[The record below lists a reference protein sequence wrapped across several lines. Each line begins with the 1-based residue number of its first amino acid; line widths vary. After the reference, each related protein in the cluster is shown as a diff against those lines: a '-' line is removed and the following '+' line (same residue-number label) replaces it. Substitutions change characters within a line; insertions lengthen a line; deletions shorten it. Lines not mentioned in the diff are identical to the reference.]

1 MYAVGGCDE
10 NNVRQN
16 TVEKYSPGTDTW
28 TMICPMASTRSS
40 ACVVGCYDLYVIG
53 GVNFYGMS
61 LNSVEKYDPSTD
73 TWCEVSSLTNKRAS
87 ACGAFC
93 NGKIYVIGK
102 LLDSV
107 NTNTNYSSFN
117 YAQTAPYVFFDPIFQ
132 NCRVFLRLYM
142 VVTKLINFFI
152 DDTSRGLLNGA
163 NQLTTLMNYAN
174 QSTLIYNLRS
184 C

>member
-40 ACVVGCYDLYVIG
+40 ACVVGCCDLYVIG

-102 LLDSV
+102 LSLWIMLVYYPKSPFV
-107 NTNTNYSSFN
+107 S
-117 YAQTAPYVFFDPIFQ
+117 
-132 NCRVFLRLYM
+132 
-142 VVTKLINFFI
+142 
-152 DDTSRGLLNGA
+152 
-163 NQLTTLMNYAN
+163 
-174 QSTLIYNLRS
+174 
-184 C
+184 

>member
-40 ACVVGCYDLYVIG
+40 ACVVGCYALYVIG

-73 TWCEVSSLTNKRAS
+73 TWCEVSPLTNKRAS
-87 ACGAFC
+87 ACGALS

-102 LLDSV
+102 FLNSV
-107 NTNTNYSSFN
+107 YTNTGTNYHRFGQLRFD
-117 YAQTAPYVFFDPIFQ
+117 YAQTTPIFSVFSLIQYWGNVAFCYVFI
-132 NCRVFLRLYM
+132 RL
-142 VVTKLINFFI
+142 
-152 DDTSRGLLNGA
+152 
-163 NQLTTLMNYAN
+163 
-174 QSTLIYNLRS
+174 
-184 C
+184 